1 MNLKIIIIMALS
13 ALLFSCSGDYLP
25 EQKDE
30 IVVEGWI
37 EDNGFPVVI
46 LTKNINIS
54 NVYQPMDSLSSR
66 IVKWA
71 KVTVSDGEK
80 SVVLTGRYTHG
91 YFPPYIY
98 TTSHF
103 RGEAGKTYRL
113 TVEYGDFHATA
124 TTTIPETHRI
134 DELTVERCAQSDTLY
149 QISLRYNADEAEQ
162 NYYQIFTRVG
172 GRNLRQY
179 LAAYLGTLDS
189 KVMKSGTK
197 IPVYRGRDINTRKY
211 TPYYN
216 ITDTVAVKFAH
227 IDRTSYDFWYDY
239 TRNLSTAANMFFAST
254 AAFRSNIVGGT
265 GYWCGMGSD
274 IRYVAI
280 RDWFAE

>member
-1 MNLKIIIIMALS
+1 MALS

-37 EDNGFPVVI
+37 EDNSFPVVI

-113 TVEYGDFHATA
+113 TVEYSDFHATA

-134 DELTVERCAQSDTLY
+134 DELTVERCSQSDTLY

-172 GRNLRQY
+172 GRNVRQY

-216 ITDTVAVKFAH
+216 ITDTVAVKLAH

-274 IRYVAI
+274 IRCVAI